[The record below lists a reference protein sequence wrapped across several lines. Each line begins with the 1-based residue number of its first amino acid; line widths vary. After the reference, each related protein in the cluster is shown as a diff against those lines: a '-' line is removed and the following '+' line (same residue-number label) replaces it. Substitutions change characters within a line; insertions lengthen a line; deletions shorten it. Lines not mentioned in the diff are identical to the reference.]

1 MKTVL
6 FIFLLLTAVA
16 ILGVATLA
24 FLGIVKARKDKGK
37 TDDDMAIGV
46 AAAFFAWIVGGVF
59 LYLAYLA
66 S

>member
-6 FIFLLLTAVA
+6 FIFLLITAVA
-16 ILGVATLA
+16 FLSVATLA

-37 TDDDMAIGV
+37 TDDDMAIGL
-46 AAAFFAWIVGGVF
+46 AAAFFAWVVGGVF
-59 LYLAYLA
+59 LYLSYLA